1 MGGVGRREFLG
12 AAARGGLGAYAALS
26 GAGAFSQAPAGR
38 PLFTEVP
45 AAASGLTWT
54 HDNAVSVTRFLPESL
69 GPGCAFLDY
78 DNDGWM
84 DIYLVNTGRSDFY
97 TPRGPTRNALY
108 RNNRD
113 GTFTDVTLRAGV
125 AGGTFG
131 TGVAVGDYD
140 NDGLP
145 DLFVTAYGRCLLYHN
160 NGDGTFTDVTER
172 AGVAA
177 PGFTTSALWF
187 DYDGD
192 GLLDLFV
199 ASYVDYSPDAP
210 RLCADR
216 RGDLLAYHY
225 CIPHLFKPTSC
236 LLFKNTVN
244 GTFRRVDRGTVI
256 ASAAAKALGVVAT
269 DVNNDGRLDLFVASD
284 TSANRLFI
292 NRPGGWL
299 EQAVRQG
306 VAYGETGRARS
317 GMGVD
322 AADLDGD
329 GWQDLVVGNIDH
341 EMHALYRNS
350 RGDFFTD
357 VARDHGLSQATR
369 LMSGWGLKFFDVD
382 NDGHVDLF
390 IGNGHPDDTISQR
403 APEVQYRQPPLLFM
417 HDGRRLRDVSTQAG
431 PVFQRPLSV
440 RGLAVGDTTNDGRL
454 DVLLGINGGQPLL
467 LRNAATGNHWA
478 GVRLQGIRANRD
490 GVGARITWSAGGT
503 RRSRLKTA
511 GGSYLSSHDPR
522 DVLGLGS
529 ATALDWV
536 EVAWP
541 APSGVVERFTS
552 VSVDT
557 YSVLREGDGRRA

>member
-1 MGGVGRREFLG
+1 MG
-12 AAARGGLGAYAALS
+12 APLS
-26 GAGAFSQAPAGR
+26 AQAPPVR
-38 PLFTEVP
+38 PYFTEVP

-84 DIYLVNTGRSDFY
+84 DIYLVNTGPSDFY
-97 TPRGPTRNALY
+97 TPRRPARNALY

-113 GTFTDVTLRAGV
+113 GTFTDVTLQAGV

-199 ASYVDYSPDAP
+199 ASYVDYSPNAP

-216 RGDLLAYHY
+216 RGDVLAYHY
-225 CIPHLFKPTSC
+225 CIPHLFKPTAS
-236 LLFKNTVN
+236 LLFRNN
-244 GTFRRVDRGTVI
+244 GDGTFRRADRGTVI
-256 ASAAAKALGVVAT
+256 AASAAKALGVVAT
-269 DVNNDGRLDLFVASD
+269 DVDNDGRLDLFMASD
-284 TSANRLFI
+284 TSANRLFV
-292 NRPGGWL
+292 NRAGGWL

-322 AADLDGD
+322 AADVDGD

-341 EMHALYRNS
+341 EMHALYRNG

-382 NDGHVDLF
+382 NDGRVDLF

-417 HDGRRLRDVSTQAG
+417 HDGRRLRDVSAEAG

-440 RGLAVGDTTNDGRL
+440 RGPGRRRHEQRRPSRRAARHQRRPAGAAAEHGGGPPLGGCAPAGRPRQPRRRRRAHFLVRGRYPALAAQDRWRQLSLVARPARGAGYRHGNVDRLGR
-454 DVLLGINGGQPLL
+454 GQM
-467 LRNAATGNHWA
+467 AATEPA
-478 GVRLQGIRANRD
+478 
-490 GVGARITWSAGGT
+490 
-503 RRSRLKTA
+503 RRSASRM
-511 GGSYLSSHDPR
+511 SP
-522 DVLGLGS
+522 
-529 ATALDWV
+529 
-536 EVAWP
+536 
-541 APSGVVERFTS
+541 
-552 VSVDT
+552 
-557 YSVLREGDGRRA
+557 

>member
-1 MGGVGRREFLG
+1 LISRRGFIGGSTR
-12 AAARGGLGAYAALS
+12 AGLGAFVAPAF
-26 GAGAFSQAPAGR
+26 AGLAQAPAAR
-38 PLFTEVP
+38 PIFTEIP
-45 AAASGLTWT
+45 AVVSGLTWT

-69 GPGCAFLDY
+69 GPGVAFLDY

-84 DIYLVNTGRSDFY
+84 DVYLVNTGRSDFY

-113 GTFTDVTLRAGV
+113 GTFTDVTERAGV

-187 DYDGD
+187 DFDGD

-199 ASYVDYSPDAP
+199 ASYVDYSPSAP
-210 RLCADR
+210 RLCADKV
-216 RGDLLAYHY
+216 GNALAYHY

-236 LLFKNTVN
+236 LLFKNNGN
-244 GTFRRVDRGTVI
+244 GTFRRADPGTVI
-256 ASAAAKALGVVAT
+256 AKSPAKALGAVAT
-269 DVNNDGRLDLFVASD
+269 DVNNDGRLDVFVANDTAPNLLFV
-284 TSANRLFI
+284 NR
-292 NRPGGWL
+292 GGNWL
-299 EQAVRQG
+299 EQGVRQG

-329 GWQDLVVGNIDH
+329 GWQDLAVANIDH
-341 EMHALYRNS
+341 EMYALYRNE
-350 RGDFFTD
+350 RGEFFTD
-357 VARDHGLSQATR
+357 VARDQGLSEATR

-382 NDGHVDLF
+382 NDGRVDLF
-390 IGNGHPDDTISQR
+390 LGNGHPDDTITTR
-403 APEVQYRQPPLLFM
+403 AREVSYRQPPLLFM
-417 HDGRRLRDVSTQAG
+417 HDGRRLRNVSAQAG

-454 DVLLGINGGQPLL
+454 DVLLGINGGQPVL
-467 LRNAATGNHWA
+467 LRNTTAGNNWA
-478 GVRLQGIRANRD
+478 GIRLQGVRANRD
-490 GVGARITWSAGGT
+490 AVGARITWSAGGT
-503 RRSRLKTA
+503 RRSRLKTG

-522 DVLGLGS
+522 EVLGLG
-529 ATALDWV
+529 TAASIEWV

-541 APSGVVERFTS
+541 APSRLVERFDVVTGRY
-552 VSVDT
+552 T
-557 YSVLREGDGRRA
+557 TLREGEGRPV